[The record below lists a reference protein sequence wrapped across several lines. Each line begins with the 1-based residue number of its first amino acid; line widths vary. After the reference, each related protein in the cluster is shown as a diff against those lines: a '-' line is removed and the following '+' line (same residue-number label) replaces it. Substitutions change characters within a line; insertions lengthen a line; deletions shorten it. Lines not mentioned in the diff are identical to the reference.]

1 MRSLSK
7 FLLDHWALAAA
18 CASAAM
24 LAVAHAFE
32 TFGGM
37 APCHLCLYQRDVY
50 WIALSVGIAGFA
62 LGYMRLGWAGRMA
75 GYLLA
80 LIFLVGA
87 GVAAYHAGVE
97 WKWWPGPTTCTGG
110 GGAVS
115 VGQLAAFMNG
125 AKALPPQCDV
135 AAWRM
140 LGLSMAGYNTI
151 VSLGLA
157 VLSAIA
163 ARKDRSHG

>member
-1 MRSLSK
+1 MRSLWK
-7 FLLDHWALAAA
+7 FLLDHWPLSAA

-24 LAVAHAFE
+24 LAGAHAFE
-32 TFGGM
+32 TFGGLL
-37 APCHLCLYQRDVY
+37 PCHLCLYQRDVY

-62 LGYMRLGWAGRMA
+62 LGYMRLGWAGRA
-75 GYLLA
+75 ASYLLA
-80 LIFLVGA
+80 LIFVVGA

-97 WKWWPGPTTCTGG
+97 WKWWPGPTSCTG

-115 VGQLAAFMNG
+115 AGQLSAFLDG

-140 LGLSMAGYNTI
+140 FGLSMAGYNAVI
-151 VSLGLA
+151 SLGLA
-157 VLSAIA
+157 ALSAVA
-163 ARKDRSHG
+163 AGKDRRHG